1 MRSGARA
8 ARPPRASLAIGLAAA
23 IGSTLFSLSLAPPV
37 FGAAAS
43 ASSDQA
49 ALQTQTLT
57 LSDLPQGWK
66 ATASAS
72 SSGATSGC
80 VGRPFGASQRIAQ
93 IQASFQDPSG
103 LPDLF
108 EQISDYNSPS
118 TVFAK
123 GVRDLNRC
131 HNVSIS
137 QSGAPLKI
145 HVARLAYR
153 GGRLTAAY
161 TLSFVVK
168 NASVGRS
175 QDVGIDVVLVRV
187 GDEIVEVGLADAPR
201 PQVSQLRSFVAKAIA
216 DIKQHPQSG
225 G

>member
-1 MRSGARA
+1 MPLQPVAPTASRFGRRFPARFRSRSSANRTV
-8 ARPPRASLAIGLAAA
+8 S
-23 IGSTLFSLSLAPPV
+23 SDT
-37 FGAAAS
+37 GAAVS
-43 ASSDQA
+43 YTHLDVYKRQ
-49 ALQTQTLT
+49 
-57 LSDLPQGWK
+57 LPQGWK

-201 PQVSQLRSFVAKAIA
+201 PQVSQLRSFRCV
-216 DIKQHPQSG
+216 
-225 G
+225 